1 MSRDDPQIR
10 LRHMLDYSREA
21 VALLRDHKRADLDSE
36 RTLGLAI
43 LRCVEIVGE
52 AASRVPADTQQRYPN
67 IPWPQI
73 IGMRNRLVHGYDIV
87 DYRYRL
93 EHGHPRSAAADC
105 RIGEHSFVK
114 PLATGDL

>member
-1 MSRDDPQIR
+1 MSRDDPQVR

-21 VALLRDHKRADLDSE
+21 VALLRDRKRADLDSE
-36 RTLGLAI
+36 RALGLAI

-52 AASRVPADTQQRYPN
+52 AASRVPVDIQQRYPN

-87 DYRYRL
+87 DYDIVWSTVTQDLPPLITEL
-93 EHGHPRSAAADC
+93 EKIFSSTP
-105 RIGEHSFVK
+105 
-114 PLATGDL
+114 

>member
-1 MSRDDPQIR
+1 MSRDDPNVR

-21 VALLRDHKRADLDSE
+21 VGLLRDRKRADLDSD

-52 AASRVPADTQQRYPN
+52 AASRVPVDTKQCYQN

-87 DYRYRL
+87 DYDIVWSTVTQDLPPLIAEL
-93 EHGHPRSAAADC
+93 EKILSSGP
-105 RIGEHSFVK
+105 
-114 PLATGDL
+114 

>member
-1 MSRDDPQIR
+1 MSRDDPNIR

-21 VALLRDHKRADLDSE
+21 VALLRDRKRADLDSE
-36 RTLGLAI
+36 RTLGLPI

-52 AASRVPADTQQRYPN
+52 AASRVPVDIQQRHQN

-87 DYRYRL
+87 DYDIVWSTVTQDLPPLIAEL
-93 EHGHPRSAAADC
+93 EKILSSSP
-105 RIGEHSFVK
+105 
-114 PLATGDL
+114 

>member
-10 LRHMLDYSREA
+10 LRHMLDYAREA
-21 VALLRDHKRADLDSE
+21 VALMRDRKRAELDTDRS
-36 RTLGLAI
+36 LGLAI

-52 AASRVPADTQQRYPN
+52 AASRVPVDIQQGHPP

-87 DYRYRL
+87 DYDIVWSTVTQDL
-93 EHGHPRSAAADC
+93 PLL
-105 RIGEHSFVK
+105 IGELEQILS
-114 PLATGDL
+114 ATP

>member
-1 MSRDDPQIR
+1 MSRDDPNVR

-21 VALLRDHKRADLDSE
+21 VSLLRDRKRADLDSE

-52 AASRVPADTQQRYPN
+52 AASRVPVEIQQRYHN

-73 IGMRNRLVHGYDIV
+73 VGMRNRLVHGYESWITTLSGA
-87 DYRYRL
+87 RSPKIC
-93 EHGHPRSAAADC
+93 PR
-105 RIGEHSFVK
+105 
-114 PLATGDL
+114 

>member
-1 MSRDDPQIR
+1 MSRDDPNVR

-21 VALLRDHKRADLDSE
+21 VALLRDRKRADLDSE

-87 DYRYRL
+87 DYDIVWSTVTQDLPPLIAEL
-93 EHGHPRSAAADC
+93 ENILSSSP
-105 RIGEHSFVK
+105 
-114 PLATGDL
+114 

>member
-1 MSRDDPQIR
+1 
-10 LRHMLDYSREA
+10 MLDYSREA
-21 VALLRDHKRADLDSE
+21 VGLLRDHKRADLDSE

-52 AASRVPADTQQRYPN
+52 AASRVPVDIQQRYPN

-87 DYRYRL
+87 DYDIVWSTVTQDLPPLIAQL
-93 EHGHPRSAAADC
+93 ETILSSSP
-105 RIGEHSFVK
+105 
-114 PLATGDL
+114 